1 MRIRCSDD
9 PILHFQIP
17 ESYAQDSS
25 IDTLIYWHKALSKAL
40 PEYRIIISP
49 FTPSLINENAEN
61 INLIQKGFTDAEW
74 NDLMDKVKKT
84 EQDSIKE
91 LLW

>member
-1 MRIRCSDD
+1 MRIRDNGA

-17 ESYAQDSS
+17 PEYSQITVDEFSFWYK
-25 IDTLIYWHKALSKAL
+25 TLSKAL

-49 FTPSLINENAEN
+49 FTPSSINENAEN
-61 INLIQKGFTDAEW
+61 INLSQKGFTDAEW
-74 NDLMDKVKKT
+74 NDLMTKVRQT

-91 LLW
+91 LW